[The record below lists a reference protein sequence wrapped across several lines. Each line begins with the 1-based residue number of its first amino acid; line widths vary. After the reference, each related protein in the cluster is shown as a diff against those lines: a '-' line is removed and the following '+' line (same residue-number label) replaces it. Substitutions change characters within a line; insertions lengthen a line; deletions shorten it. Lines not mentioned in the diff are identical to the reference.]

1 MLRFVLN
8 EDFSIL
14 FMYIKSIKSFN
25 ARKFRLKHLNACG
38 NPFVPVRFF
47 GTCFV
52 FLKEPGRS
60 NSLIPARFLH
70 LFKFGLV
77 V

>member
-14 FMYIKSIKSFN
+14 FIHQNIKSFN

-47 GTCFV
+47 GTCFD

-60 NSLIPARFLH
+60 NSPIPARFLH
-70 LFKFGLV
+70 LFNLG
-77 V
+77 